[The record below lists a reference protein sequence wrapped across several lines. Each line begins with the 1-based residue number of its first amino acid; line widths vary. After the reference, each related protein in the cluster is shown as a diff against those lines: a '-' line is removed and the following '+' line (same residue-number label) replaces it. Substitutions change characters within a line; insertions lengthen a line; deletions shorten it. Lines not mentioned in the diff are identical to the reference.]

1 MAGDVYVTCSVS
13 PCQIVHTI
21 DLPPFQLDTAD
32 GALIAGA
39 VLVVWA
45 LGWAF
50 RVLIRALNID
60 GVSSKPESE

>member
-39 VLVVWA
+39 VLAIWA
-45 LGWAF
+45 IGFGFRALI
-50 RVLIRALNID
+50 RVLSTDSTTLNED
-60 GVSSKPESE
+60 EK